1 VKVIKGSDHCLL
13 LNYFGL
19 NGKFYLAVTVMTYF
33 NFLDPLNPL
42 NEQEMW
48 PFVQGELGKD
58 AILDMAM
65 PKPKAEFL
73 VWGRCFPRTG
83 NRAGHQK

>member
-1 VKVIKGSDHCLL
+1 MKVVKQSEQSLL

-19 NGKFYLAVTVMTYF
+19 DNRYYLAVSILTF
-33 NFLDPLNPL
+33 FSFDNPAAVL
-42 NEQEMW
+42 KEQDMW

-65 PKPKAEFL
+65 PKPK
-73 VWGRCFPRTG
+73 G
-83 NRAGHQK
+83 